1 MKTRIPRG
9 FSLLE
14 LMIVIIVAAILAAF
28 ALPSFRTYF
37 VRSNLAS
44 SANNLLAAMNTA
56 RAEAIKRNA
65 NVRVDPATC
74 GATTSYANGA
84 FVWVPSPT
92 NAGDTIPSGSDSRII
107 SGSVTG
113 DGNACAN
120 GAKVTATV
128 VTGSGNIICYNG
140 SGRMNLYAT
149 GCTPPVVS
157 SAFQIRLC
165 DSTNAVKVG
174 PIVDVSTSGR
184 AMIQPNVTCP

>member
-1 MKTRIPRG
+1 MNTRIPRG

-37 VRSNLAS
+37 VRNNLAS

-65 NVRVDPATC
+65 NVRVDPSTC
-74 GATTSYANGA
+74 GSTASYANGA

-92 NAGDTIPSGSDSRII
+92 NTGDTIPSGADTRII
-107 SGSVTG
+107 SGAVTA
-113 DGNACAN
+113 DGAACQS
-120 GAKVTATV
+120 GSKITATV

-149 GCTPPVVS
+149 GCTPPVVA